1 MESNTTSNF
10 LSNLRASWP
19 DVPYEDLSLT
29 PLASLE
35 LLSLGSAAAFSKL
48 GFVHIDQT
56 FAWYA
61 HMLATIDSKHLKI
74 VSFSLMKGDI
84 DVLVNS
90 ANWERIIRLLSTPQ
104 FTRMDELQF
113 HILSDEVAQFIQ
125 DLKKNL
131 PILEKAGKLKF
142 FFTYTDTLKAEFPTM
157 SP

>member
-1 MESNTTSNF
+1 
-10 LSNLRASWP
+10 
-19 DVPYEDLSLT
+19 
-29 PLASLE
+29 
-35 LLSLGSAAAFSKL
+35 
-48 GFVHIDQT
+48 
-56 FAWYA
+56 
-61 HMLATIDSKHLKI
+61 MLATIDSKHLKI

-131 PILEKAGKLKF
+131 PILEKAGKLRF
-142 FFTYTDTLKAEFPTM
+142 LFTYTDSLKAEFPTV